1 VLLLDGRMTVGAEAQ
16 DQTECTGLP
25 GQEKGQ
31 QTDDRNSMSDALHL
45 HTWQR

>member
-1 VLLLDGRMTVGAEAQ
+1 MAVGAEAQ
-16 DQTECTGLP
+16 DKAECTGLP

>member
-1 VLLLDGRMTVGAEAQ
+1 
-16 DQTECTGLP
+16 LP